1 MTQATP
7 EQPGTSY
14 LDYRPARCRCGSM
27 VRPYEV
33 ACAQCGRKQNLL
45 FLGLEKIQSDNLDW
59 QIADLDKQIARNPHD
74 YLLLFRL
81 AGSHLLRGR
90 FDVARDTYRR
100 VLKMK
105 PDFTPARLNLGV
117 TLACLGDADA
127 AAQELRQFVRQEPH
141 SSKAERAI
149 RTICSIKN
157 IPYEDALIETGLE
170 SGPKGLEIRRPETR
184 LPSRGPSG
192 RRYDQVV
199 LPGKSRVRVSRTWL
213 VFDLTLLFLII
224 IALLGW
230 YGFPSE
236 SKTLL
241 ASAKLLLEKPFQFQ
255 VINGKIETA
264 GKPAQDEND
273 QTLSTTEPEADQG
286 PPPGAVVNAVPTT
299 TSFFPLKEGNTW
311 TFSAFDTRDM
321 SGQDV
326 IRTSGNKTMTVLRM
340 VNPKREIWSV
350 RNGTD
355 TNYYVEE
362 PNGLFSLENPDSPWG
377 DLIAQV
383 PYPAEVGK
391 SVTLRGQTVTVEAEE
406 DVEVPAGKFH
416 CVRLKYT
423 VKEPGDM
430 EWYAWYAQ
438 GIGLIRYRGGGREG
452 SYHFLVLGKYT
463 LK

>member
-1 MTQATP
+1 MTHATP

-14 LDYRPARCRCGSM
+14 IDYRPARCRCGSV

-33 ACAQCGRKQNLL
+33 ACVQCGRKQNLL
-45 FLGLEKIQSDNLDW
+45 FQGLEKIQSDNLEM
-59 QIADLDKQIARNPHD
+59 QIAELEKQIERNPHD
-74 YLLLFRL
+74 YLLQFRL
-81 AGSHLLRGR
+81 AGSHLMRGR
-90 FDVARDTYRR
+90 YDVARDIYRR

-117 TLACLGDADA
+117 VLACMGEADA
-127 AAQELRQFVRQEPH
+127 SAQELRQFVHQEPH
-141 SSKAERAI
+141 SSKAEWAI

-157 IPYEDALIETGLE
+157 IPYEDALLETGLE
-170 SGPKGLEIRRPETR
+170 KGPKGLEIRRPETR
-184 LPSRGPSG
+184 IPSRAPSG
-192 RRYDQVV
+192 RRFDQAV
-199 LPGKSRVRVSRTWL
+199 LPEKRRARVSRPWL

-224 IALLGW
+224 VILAGW

-236 SKTLL
+236 SKMLL
-241 ASAKLLLEKPFQFQ
+241 GSLKTLLEKPFQFQ
-255 VINGKIETA
+255 VVNGKIEQA
-264 GKPAQDEND
+264 GKPLENEED
-273 QTLSTTEPEADQG
+273 QALSTTQPEEEPV
-286 PPPGAVVNAVPTT
+286 PPGAIVNATPTT

-311 TFSAFDTRDM
+311 TFSAFDAQDPLGT
-321 SGQDV
+321 DV
-326 IRTSGNKTMTVLRM
+326 IRSSGTKTMTVVRM

-350 RNGTD
+350 KNGTD
-355 TNYYVEE
+355 TNYYVEQS
-362 PNGLFSLENPDSPWG
+362 NGLFSLENPDSPWG

-383 PYPAEVGK
+383 PYPADVGK

-423 VKEPGDM
+423 VKDSGGM

-438 GIGLIRYRGGGREG
+438 GIGLVKYRGGGRSG

-463 LK
+463 LN